1 MAGINLGTH
10 RLRRAVSGTNVS
22 RLRDLPLPYCV
33 YCRGCTPEAVR
44 TQASYPWRANCQWL
58 LLNAFCVVVLMCVVT
73 FGQTPATKINLNT
86 ATAAQLETL
95 PGIGAGLA
103 KRILEHRV
111 KHGPFK
117 RPQDIIVIRGLSAK
131 RYRLIAPYLTT

>member
-1 MAGINLGTH
+1 MNLKSAISNLCLGLALCLMA
-10 RLRRAVSGTNVS
+10 
-22 RLRDLPLPYCV
+22 
-33 YCRGCTPEAVR
+33 
-44 TQASYPWRANCQWL
+44 
-58 LLNAFCVVVLMCVVT
+58 NA
-73 FGQTPATKINLNT
+73 QTPTAKINLNT

-103 KRILEHRV
+103 KRILDHRA

-117 RPQDIIVIRGLSAK
+117 RPQDLIVIRGFSAK